1 MERGKFT
8 VCVSA
13 TMVVRLKVFVFFVF
27 LLLRVWLISKQLRLE
42 SEISIEYHYMILGC
56 QGHKN

>member
-13 TMVVRLKVFVFFVF
+13 TMVVRLKVFFFFFFFFFFFVEG
-27 LLLRVWLISKQLRLE
+27 VVDIKTVK
-42 SEISIEYHYMILGC
+42 IGV
-56 QGHKN
+56 

>member
-13 TMVVRLKVFVFFVF
+13 TMVVRLKVFFFFFFLFFFVEG
-27 LLLRVWLISKQLRLE
+27 VVDIKTVK
-42 SEISIEYHYMILGC
+42 IGV
-56 QGHKN
+56 

>member
-13 TMVVRLKVFVFFVF
+13 TMVVGLKVVVFFVFFVEG
-27 LLLRVWLISKQLRLE
+27 VVDIKTVK
-42 SEISIEYHYMILGC
+42 IGV
-56 QGHKN
+56 

>member
-13 TMVVRLKVFVFFVF
+13 TMVVRLKVFFFFFFFFFFEGV
-27 LLLRVWLISKQLRLE
+27 VDIKTVK
-42 SEISIEYHYMILGC
+42 IGV
-56 QGHKN
+56 

>member
-13 TMVVRLKVFVFFVF
+13 TMVVGLKVVFFFGFFFFV
-27 LLLRVWLISKQLRLE
+27 VVEGVVDIKTVK
-42 SEISIEYHYMILGC
+42 IGV
-56 QGHKN
+56 

>member
-13 TMVVRLKVFVFFVF
+13 TMVVRLKVFLFF
-27 LLLRVWLISKQLRLE
+27 LLRVWLISKQLRLE